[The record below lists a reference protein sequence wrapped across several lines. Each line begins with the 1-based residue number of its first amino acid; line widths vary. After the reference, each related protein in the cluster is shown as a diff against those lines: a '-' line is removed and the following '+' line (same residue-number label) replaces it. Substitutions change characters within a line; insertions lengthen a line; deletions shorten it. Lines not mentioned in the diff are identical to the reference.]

1 MTGPHDLV
9 LGTAGHIDHGKTA
22 LVRALTGVDT
32 DRLPAEKQR
41 GITIDLGF
49 AALQAG
55 RDPPGARR
63 RAGARAIHPQHA
75 GGRLGARP
83 GDAGGRGRRLG
94 DAADARAPGHPPPP
108 GPDRG
113 PGRPDEVRPRRAGL
127 AGAGRGRRADLV
139 AGTFLEGKPIV
150 RTSAAT
156 GQGIDAL
163 REALLAHL
171 PRRRRSGPIPASSA
185 WPSIAPSPWRG
196 TGRSSPGR
204 WPRDGSRPATTCS
217 GTPRG
222 GPVRVRGLHRHDRPV
237 DGVGR
242 GTRAAINLV
251 GVHHSEIRR
260 GQEIGDAGL
269 PGGVPGALGRVAG
282 LARRR
287 AAVAASGTISP
298 PPGHGRGLG
307 RPGVAGVQQ
316 SGSRRHGP
324 GPVVPVRAGGRRPR
338 PAVRAPGR
346 EPAGDARRGTRA
358 PALGASDSPP
368 RSRRGRP
375 TGPAAVARPRRA
387 PVGRAGLPRHDAL
400 DRAGALPG
408 HGDRDRRGLPR
419 PWRD

>member
-55 RDPPGARR
+55 RGPPGARR
-63 RAGARAIHPQHA
+63 RAGARAVHPQHA

-113 PGRPDEVRPRRAGL
+113 PGGPDEVRPRRAGL
-127 AGAGRGRRADLV
+127 ADAGRGRRAQPWSRGPSSK
-139 AGTFLEGKPIV
+139 ASRSCG
-150 RTSAAT
+150 
-156 GQGIDAL
+156 
-163 REALLAHL
+163 
-171 PRRRRSGPIPASSA
+171 PRRRRARGSTPCARRCGRSARRRRDGPIPASSG

-204 WPRDGSRPATTCS
+204 WPRGGSRPATTCS
-217 GTPRG
+217 GTPKGRT
-222 GPVRVRGLHRHDRPV
+222 VRVRGLHRHDRPV
-237 DGVGR
+237 ERVGR

-260 GQEIGDAGL
+260 GQEIGAPGYLEASRVLSVELQVSHDA
-269 PGGVPGALGRVAG
+269 A
-282 LARRR
+282 
-287 AAVAASGTISP
+287 AAVAASGPISP

-316 SGSRRHGP
+316 PGFRRHGP
-324 GPVVPVRAGGRRPR
+324 GPVVPLRAGRRRPW

-346 EPAGDARRGTRA
+346 EPAGDARGGTRA
-358 PALGASDSPP
+358 PALGASDPPP

-375 TGPAAVARPRRA
+375 TGPAALARPRRA

-408 HGDRDRRGLPR
+408 HGDRDRRGLP